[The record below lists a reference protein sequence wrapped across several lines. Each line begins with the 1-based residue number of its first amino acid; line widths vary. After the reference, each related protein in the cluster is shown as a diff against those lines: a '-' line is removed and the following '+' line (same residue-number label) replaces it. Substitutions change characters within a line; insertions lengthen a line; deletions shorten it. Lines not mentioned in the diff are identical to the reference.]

1 MSSKTNVPYKCE
13 ECGMSFNSLEEL
25 QDHINEQHVA
35 MPWSLKFLCYSFFRD
50 ADQFL
55 ARNEVTTPACKSI
68 KQISMVFKW

>member
-35 MPWSLKFLCYSFFRD
+35 MP
-50 ADQFL
+50 
-55 ARNEVTTPACKSI
+55 
-68 KQISMVFKW
+68 